1 MRKNASYIL
10 VLAAVV
16 LLAMLVSIFKWQLLL
31 IHGDSMAPTYRSF
44 SLVLLDKQPGAYSRG
59 DVVLYRCESLGRGI
73 VKRIAAV
80 PGDRLRA
87 EDGTLLIND

>member
-44 SLVLLDKQPGAYSRG
+44 QPLCCWISSPARTAAGRCT
-59 DVVLYRCESLGRGI
+59 LYRCEKL
-73 VKRIAAV
+73 AA
-80 PGDRLRA
+80 A
-87 EDGTLLIND
+87 